1 MMIQKQVEIAY
12 RPSHQ
17 TAEIADVTSYVIL
30 TKTRHQHSTSQS
42 EKKIVRQKAANHYR
56 PIELVYIKHT
66 YLPCRYAIVC
76 MIMHVM
82 FYVDST
88 SILPTGKSVKS
99 YAFGENSEE
108 NSCTRQHFSP
118 TKPLHE
124 RHLNKKKE
132 NTLSL

>member
-1 MMIQKQVEIAY
+1 
-12 RPSHQ
+12 
-17 TAEIADVTSYVIL
+17 
-30 TKTRHQHSTSQS
+30 
-42 EKKIVRQKAANHYR
+42 
-56 PIELVYIKHT
+56 
-66 YLPCRYAIVC
+66 

-118 TKPLHE
+118 AKPLHE
-124 RHLNKKKE
+124 RHLNKKRKTPCHYDSLLCQMRPFYDYDIE
-132 NTLSL
+132 NSRHCRYFFFVVMHNVIAVN